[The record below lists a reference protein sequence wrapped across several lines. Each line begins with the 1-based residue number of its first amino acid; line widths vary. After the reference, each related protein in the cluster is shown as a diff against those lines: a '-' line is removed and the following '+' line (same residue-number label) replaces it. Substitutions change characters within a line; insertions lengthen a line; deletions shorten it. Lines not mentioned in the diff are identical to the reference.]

1 MTACGR
7 MDERGFKSLW
17 ATTDHRRVRPPLF
30 PATMSLHDP
39 RHYVRRVV
47 LPSGKTIEVVY
58 FDDQAT
64 AAPVAATSPATAPT
78 PRETPADLH
87 VCGTCASSLVY
98 PTEWEEAGPT
108 HWEVTLRCP
117 NCEWAGTGVFEQEA
131 VERFDEELDRGTE
144 ALVRD
149 LKRLSHANMEDEIER
164 FCQALDEDH
173 IVPDDF

>member
-1 MTACGR
+1 
-7 MDERGFKSLW
+7 
-17 ATTDHRRVRPPLF
+17 
-30 PATMSLHDP
+30 MSREADN

-58 FDDQAT
+58 FD
-64 AAPVAATSPATAPT
+64 
-78 PRETPADLH
+78 ETPALDAAPGMVEVGEDLH
-87 VCGTCASSLVY
+87 VCTECSSDLVY
-98 PTEWEEAGPT
+98 PVEWDEAGAT

-117 NCEWAGTGVFEQEA
+117 NCEWSGAGVFEQDV

-149 LKRLSHANMEDEIER
+149 LKRMMHANMEDEIER
-164 FCQALDEDH
+164 FVYALEGDH

>member
-1 MTACGR
+1 
-7 MDERGFKSLW
+7 
-17 ATTDHRRVRPPLF
+17 
-30 PATMSLHDP
+30 MSREADN

-58 FDDQAT
+58 FDEIPDLV
-64 AAPVAATSPATAPT
+64 PGGDHGLPT
-78 PRETPADLH
+78 TEDLH
-87 VCGTCASSLVY
+87 VCGTCDSNLVY
-98 PTEWEEAGPT
+98 PVEWDEAGAT

-117 NCEWAGTGVFEQEA
+117 NCEWSGTGVFEQDV

-149 LKRLSHANMEDEIER
+149 LKRMMHANMEDEIER
-164 FCQALDEDH
+164 FVSALEGDH